1 MCKQQCRAQIIAS
14 LKTGTSQVSEA
25 RPKANLIMP
34 ALSEESPTPA
44 TNRTAHT
51 GITKKHNALAQGNRQ
66 RGGIHAFFFKA
77 AALHQHEGSTRQGR
91 GLPLSVSAFIVP
103 PAYQERLQ
111 STPFSS
117 HFLSRIQGCA
127 FMSAYV
133 YPCSNDKE
141 CSVGSYC
148 HSPQQSPPR
157 CLNCR
162 RRKKRCHRDAMCC
175 PGNRCSNF
183 ICVPISES
191 VLSPHISA
199 LDEDNKLSTK
209 DQSWRKNGNLHAK
222 HSLKGHEGDPCLR
235 SSDCSEGYCCA
246 RHFWTKICKPVLRQ
260 GEVCTKQRKKGTHG
274 LEIFQRCDCAKGL
287 SCKVWKDATSSS
299 KSRLHMCQKI

>member
-1 MCKQQCRAQIIAS
+1 MLVLTWNRCCAVMFLVAI

-25 RPKANLIMP
+25 RPKANSIKP
-34 ALSEESPTPA
+34 ALSEETPTPA
-44 TNRTAHT
+44 TDRSVTVHS
-51 GITKKHNALAQGNRQ
+51 GITKKYNILAQ
-66 RGGIHAFFFKA
+66 H
-77 AALHQHEGSTRQGR
+77 
-91 GLPLSVSAFIVP
+91 
-103 PAYQERLQ
+103 
-111 STPFSS
+111 
-117 HFLSRIQGCA
+117 
-127 FMSAYV
+127 V

-148 HSPQQSPPR
+148 HSPQQAPSR
-157 CLNCR
+157 CLTCR

-175 PGNRCSNF
+175 PGNRCSNY

-199 LDEDNKLSTK
+199 LDEHNKLANK
-209 DQSWRKNGNLHAK
+209 DHNWRKSGKAQAK
-222 HSLKGHEGDPCLR
+222 LPLKAHEGDACLR

-260 GEVCTKQRKKGTHG
+260 GEVCTKQRKKGSHG

>member
-1 MCKQQCRAQIIAS
+1 MLVLTWNRCCVVVFLVAS

-25 RPKANLIMP
+25 RPKANLIKP

-44 TNRTAHT
+44 TNRTAHI
-51 GITKKHNALAQGNRQ
+51 GITKKHNVLAQQ
-66 RGGIHAFFFKA
+66 
-77 AALHQHEGSTRQGR
+77 
-91 GLPLSVSAFIVP
+91 
-103 PAYQERLQ
+103 
-111 STPFSS
+111 
-117 HFLSRIQGCA
+117 
-127 FMSAYV
+127 V

-199 LDEDNKLSTK
+199 LDEHNKLSTK
-209 DQSWRKNGNLHAK
+209 DQSWRKNGNPHTK

-260 GEVCTKQRKKGTHG
+260 GEVCTKQRKKGSHG

>member
-1 MCKQQCRAQIIAS
+1 MLVSTWNSWCVLVFLVAALRM
-14 LKTGTSQVSEA
+14 GTSQASEA
-25 RPKANLIMP
+25 RSKANSIKPGL
-34 ALSEESPTPA
+34 LEETPTPA
-44 TNRTAHT
+44 TNRSTTAHSF
-51 GITKKHNALAQGNRQ
+51 
-66 RGGIHAFFFKA
+66 GGKS
-77 AALHQHEGSTRQGR
+77 G
-91 GLPLSVSAFIVP
+91 
-103 PAYQERLQ
+103 
-111 STPFSS
+111 
-117 HFLSRIQGCA
+117 
-127 FMSAYV
+127 MKNV
-133 YPCSNDKE
+133 YPCSSDKE
-141 CSVGSYC
+141 CGEGSYC
-148 HSPQQSPPR
+148 SSPQQGPSR
-157 CLNCR
+157 CLACR

-175 PGNRCSNF
+175 PGNRCSNY

-199 LDEDNKLSTK
+199 LDEHNKLSNK
-209 DQSWRKNGNLHAK
+209 DHSWRKSGKAHAK

-260 GEVCTKQRKKGTHG
+260 GEVCTKQRKKGSHG

>member
-1 MCKQQCRAQIIAS
+1 MVVSAWNRCCVVMVFVAALR
-14 LKTGTSQVSEA
+14 TGTCQVSEA
-25 RPKANLIMP
+25 RPKANAIKP
-34 ALSEESPTPA
+34 ALLEGSPTPT
-44 TNRTAHT
+44 TNRSATAHS
-51 GITKKHNALAQGNRQ
+51 GITKKHNTLNQ
-66 RGGIHAFFFKA
+66 
-77 AALHQHEGSTRQGR
+77 
-91 GLPLSVSAFIVP
+91 
-103 PAYQERLQ
+103 
-111 STPFSS
+111 
-117 HFLSRIQGCA
+117 
-127 FMSAYV
+127 V

-148 HSPQQSPPR
+148 HSPQQTPSR
-157 CLNCR
+157 CLPCR

-175 PGNRCSNF
+175 PGNGCSNY

-199 LDEDNKLSTK
+199 LDEPNKLSSK
-209 DQSWRKNGNLHAK
+209 DHNWRKSSKGHAK
-222 HSLKGHEGDPCLR
+222 HSLKGHDGDPCLR
-235 SSDCSEGYCCA
+235 SSDCSEGSCCA

-260 GEVCTKQRKKGTHG
+260 GEVCTKQRKKGSHG

>member
-1 MCKQQCRAQIIAS
+1 MHAFTWNRCCVVMFVVATLR
-14 LKTGTSQVSEA
+14 TGTSQVSEA
-25 RPKANLIMP
+25 RPKANSIKP
-34 ALSEESPTPA
+34 ALSEETPTPA
-44 TNRTAHT
+44 TNRTAIAHS
-51 GITKKHNALAQGNRQ
+51 GITKKHNILAQ
-66 RGGIHAFFFKA
+66 
-77 AALHQHEGSTRQGR
+77 
-91 GLPLSVSAFIVP
+91 
-103 PAYQERLQ
+103 
-111 STPFSS
+111 
-117 HFLSRIQGCA
+117 
-127 FMSAYV
+127 V

-148 HSPQQSPPR
+148 HSPQQAPSR
-157 CLNCR
+157 CLTCR

-175 PGNRCSNF
+175 PGNRCSNY

-199 LDEDNKLSTK
+199 LDEHVLLEGAELICSHHLFLT
-209 DQSWRKNGNLHAK
+209 
-222 HSLKGHEGDPCLR
+222 GHEGDPCLR

-260 GEVCTKQRKKGTHG
+260 GEVCTKQRKKGSHG

>member
-1 MCKQQCRAQIIAS
+1 MFVSTWNRCCAVMFLVTT
-14 LKTGTSQVSEA
+14 LKTETTQVSEA
-25 RPKANLIMP
+25 RPKANLIKP
-34 ALSEESPTPA
+34 AWTGGTPTPA
-44 TNRTAHT
+44 TNRSDTVQL
-51 GITKKHNALAQGNRQ
+51 GITKKYNMLAQQ
-66 RGGIHAFFFKA
+66 
-77 AALHQHEGSTRQGR
+77 
-91 GLPLSVSAFIVP
+91 
-103 PAYQERLQ
+103 
-111 STPFSS
+111 
-117 HFLSRIQGCA
+117 
-127 FMSAYV
+127 V

-148 HSPQQSPPR
+148 HSPQQAPSR
-157 CLNCR
+157 CLTCR

-175 PGNRCSNF
+175 PGNRCSNY

-199 LDEDNKLSTK
+199 LDEHNKLSTK
-209 DQSWRKNGNLHAK
+209 EHSWRKSGTAHAK
-222 HSLKGHEGDPCLR
+222 HSLKGHEGDSCLR

-260 GEVCTKQRKKGTHG
+260 GEVCTKQRKKGSHG
-274 LEIFQRCDCAKGL
+274 LEIFQRCVCAKGL

>member
-1 MCKQQCRAQIIAS
+1 MLVSTWNRCCVAMFLVATLR
-14 LKTGTSQVSEA
+14 TGTSQVSEA
-25 RPKANLIMP
+25 RPKANSIKP
-34 ALSEESPTPA
+34 ALLEESPTPA
-44 TNRTAHT
+44 TNRSAAV
-51 GITKKHNALAQGNRQ
+51 TKKHNILTQQ
-66 RGGIHAFFFKA
+66 
-77 AALHQHEGSTRQGR
+77 
-91 GLPLSVSAFIVP
+91 
-103 PAYQERLQ
+103 
-111 STPFSS
+111 
-117 HFLSRIQGCA
+117 
-127 FMSAYV
+127 V

-148 HSPQQSPPR
+148 HSPQQAPSR
-157 CLNCR
+157 CLTCR

-175 PGNRCSNF
+175 PGNRCSNY

-199 LDEDNKLSTK
+199 LDEHNKLSNK
-209 DQSWRKNGNLHAK
+209 DHSWRKSSKGHAK

-260 GEVCTKQRKKGTHG
+260 GEVCTKQRKKGSHG